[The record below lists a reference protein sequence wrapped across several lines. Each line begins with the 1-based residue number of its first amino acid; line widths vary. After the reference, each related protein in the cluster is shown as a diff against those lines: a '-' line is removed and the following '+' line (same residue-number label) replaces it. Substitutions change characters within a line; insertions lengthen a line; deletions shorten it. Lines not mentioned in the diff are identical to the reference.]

1 MRGYKE
7 RVDER
12 DDPGHA
18 TKAEPDDI
26 PLEED
31 LTGGGL
37 LPPGLLQVDVA
48 EIDPEAGTPP
58 SLDIVG
64 VDDHSTGWGAAEPT
78 IPPD

>member
-12 DDPGHA
+12 DDPRRPKTA
-18 TKAEPDDI
+18 TPENPL
-26 PLEED
+26 LEED

-37 LPPGLLQVDVA
+37 LPPGMLGIDVA
-48 EIDPEAGTPP
+48 EVDPDAGTPA

-64 VDDHSTGWGAAEPT
+64 VDDGSIGFAGTEPT
-78 IPPD
+78 LPTD

>member
-1 MRGYKE
+1 MRRKMLAGNWKMN
-7 RVDER
+7 
-12 DDPGHA
+12 
-18 TKAEPDDI
+18 
-26 PLEED
+26 
-31 LTGGGL
+31 LTPIEARQL
-37 LPPGLLQVDVA
+37 IRALRA